1 MATKAEVRV
10 TAVFFCF
17 PDRTSREGRAVRAE
31 TGERRSAP
39 GVSKKCEKWEGRG
52 EREVGRGVKQVSLC
66 ITSSHS
72 TDSNHFKTNTR
83 LLRIIVNLDFQMFF
97 GFSLHT
103 IQRCIRCIREIGD
116 EPGLSPVFG

>member
-1 MATKAEVRV
+1 M
-10 TAVFFCF
+10 
-17 PDRTSREGRAVRAE
+17 RAE

-83 LLRIIVNLDFQMFF
+83 LLRIIVNLDFQLFF
-97 GFSLHT
+97 DFLLHT
-103 IQRCIRCIREIGD
+103 VQRCIREIGD
-116 EPGLSPVFG
+116 ACPQSSTDRSTATDEGVGYI